1 MKSPKDTA
9 LTDIRESSAEASLAE
24 APADVEAAGHDEPTA
39 AAEDTSDGDDESVES
54 STEDEK
60 EGLKA
65 TGDDTATMPRR
76 WIRSAIRWAAAVV
89 LVAALAGAGYEGWLL
104 FQQHQRGVAARQA
117 LDAARNFAVTL
128 TSTDPN
134 AIDQNVTD
142 VLDGATGDFKDRY
155 TKASSQLRKLLID
168 NKVTTHGSVVESAV
182 KSASTNKVEVLL
194 VIKQSVSNS
203 ATPDPRS
210 DVTAVT
216 MTMEM
221 VNGRWLASNV
231 VLPGAQR

>member
-1 MKSPKDTA
+1 M
-9 LTDIRESSAEASLAE
+9 AE
-24 APADVEAAGHDEPTA
+24 APADVEAAGQDEPTA
-39 AAEDTSDGDDESVES
+39 SAEGASDGDDESVES
-54 STEDEK
+54 SAEDEQ

-65 TGDDTATMPRR
+65 KGDDAATMPRR

-89 LVAALAGAGYEGWLL
+89 FVAALAGAGYEGWLL

-117 LDAARNFAVTL
+117 LDAAQNYAVTL

-142 VLDGATGDFKDRY
+142 VLNGATGDFKDRY

-168 NKVTTHGSVVESAV
+168 NQVTTHGSVVESAV

-194 VIKQSVSNS
+194 FIKQSVSNS
-203 ATPDPRS
+203 TTPDPRS

-216 MTMEM
+216 MTMEK
-221 VNGRWLASNV
+221 VQGRWLASNV